1 MAQGTKVRQMRN
13 SVLAL
18 AIASLMFAGIV
29 LQATASAE
37 PAVTTTVVQSS
48 HVSSFAAETN
58 NSTIPP
64 GSEGGIVVAIGGIIV
79 FVGIISFI
87 LINTLRKRKKKGI
100 E

>member
-1 MAQGTKVRQMRN
+1 MAQGTKVRQMRK

-18 AIASLMFAGIV
+18 AIASLMFAGII

-37 PAVTTTVVQSS
+37 PAITTKIVPSS
-48 HVSSFAAETN
+48 HASSFATEAN

-64 GSEGGIVVAIGGIIV
+64 GSEGGIVVVIGGIIV
-79 FVGIISFI
+79 FVGVLGFF
-87 LINTLRKRKKKGI
+87 LLMTLRKRKKKGI